1 MYPAPNKPS
10 RKPML
15 KEFPC
20 TRHSFAGSEAVIL
33 YTGLLIERNIEFK
46 INSEQ
51 SLATK
56 TSRLISLIYTFQA
69 IGEVGT
75 HRGNPHPGIQ
85 KQHLCQ
91 LY

>member
-1 MYPAPNKPS
+1 MYPVPYKPS
-10 RKPML
+10 HKPML
-15 KEFPC
+15 KTFPC

-33 YTGLLIERNIEFK
+33 YTGLLIEHKIKFK

-56 TSRLISLIYTFQA
+56 TSRLINPIYTFQA

-75 HRGNPHPGIQ
+75 RRGNPHPAIQ